1 MPQVAYVH
9 IQALK
14 RDAPID
20 KAIQLVGFDLCV
32 KQTIAQCWLIYHASL
47 AGYDCSITLQAG
59 KVAPHG
65 SCEYVACNF
74 IASNVLNNAG
84 VLIFWCGL

>member
-14 RDAPID
+14 RDAPIN

-32 KQTIAQCWLIYHASL
+32 SLI
-47 AGYDCSITLQAG
+47 CSFVDSMESPRLLRQMTFEQG
-59 KVAPHG
+59 
-65 SCEYVACNF
+65 
-74 IASNVLNNAG
+74 
-84 VLIFWCGL
+84 